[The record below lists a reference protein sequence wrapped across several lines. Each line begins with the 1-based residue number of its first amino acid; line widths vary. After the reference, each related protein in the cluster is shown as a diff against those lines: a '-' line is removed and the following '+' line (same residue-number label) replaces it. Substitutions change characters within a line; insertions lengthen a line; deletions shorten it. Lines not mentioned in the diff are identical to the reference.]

1 MTGTMRKENGGNV
14 SSRRWGVPVLVCLT
28 LGLGACMNGQS
39 VPPQPENAPAPP
51 AAAPSHSD
59 LPVFMEAPLG
69 AQVTVPPAAPLAGV
83 PTPTGARVVYV
94 PVVVSTPADGPD
106 GARPASAGQGAT
118 VPAATPA
125 PAPVGAPAS
134 SGVREIYVDR
144 QAAPEAPVAATPAA
158 PAGASSVS
166 STAAAPSAATAA
178 AAPAAGVRV
187 PAWNP
192 QGPEAVRTAPP
203 LAPAPR
209 QEARVEP
216 VPPQKTMP
224 EGPVATVSVPV
235 TRTPARETA
244 PVAAP
249 ATPAQAPAAP
259 PSVPAWDP
267 QGRPTAPAPAA
278 ASAPAVAVST
288 PAAPARAS
296 APSAP
301 AAPAA
306 APKAAPAKA
315 ADEAAYKTAL
325 ATYQA
330 KRFED
335 SERAFDAF
343 LSQYPNS
350 KLAPNALY
358 WKGESLYSRRLY
370 PEAIFVF
377 KDVTARYPKHHKASD
392 ALLKAGMAYGRMN
405 DEDNARLHYQVLL
418 EDYPSSPAARRV
430 KELRLLK

>member
-14 SSRRWGVPVLVCLT
+14 SSRLWGVPVLVCLT

-39 VPPQPENAPAPP
+39 APPQQENAPAPP
-51 AAAPSHSD
+51 AAPSASD

-69 AQVTVPPAAPLAGV
+69 AQVTVPPAAPRAGV

-94 PVVVSTPADGPD
+94 PIVVSTPADGMD
-106 GARPASAGQGAT
+106 AARPDTAGQGAL
-118 VPAATPA
+118 PGAA
-125 PAPVGAPAS
+125 PAGDPPV
-134 SGVREIYVDR
+134 SGVRETADR
-144 QAAPEAPVAATPAA
+144 QASPGAAVAAQPASPASPGGAASATGSVAAQTRPAA
-158 PAGASSVS
+158 I
-166 STAAAPSAATAA
+166 
-178 AAPAAGVRV
+178 VRV

-192 QGPEAVRTAPP
+192 QGQKAASTEPS
-203 LAPAPR
+203 PAPR
-209 QEARVEP
+209 QEARVAP
-216 VPPQKTMP
+216 SAPPKSMP
-224 EGPVATVSVPV
+224 EAPVATVSVPV
-235 TRTPARETA
+235 TRTPASESA

-249 ATPAQAPAAP
+249 AAPVQAPAAP

-267 QGRPTAPAPAA
+267 HGQPIASAPAA
-278 ASAPAVAVST
+278 VPPRPATASAPAVPVSP

-296 APSAP
+296 VPPATSRAATAP
-301 AAPAA
+301 ARPTA
-306 APKAAPAKA
+306 
-315 ADEAAYKTAL
+315 ETAYKAAL

-330 KRFED
+330 KRFEE

-343 LSQYPNS
+343 LRDYPNS

-418 EDYPSSPAARRV
+418 EDYPSSPAARRAR
-430 KELRLLK
+430 ELHLLK